1 MEAVG
6 DLITGRPRRARAAV
20 GSWFSNLLHVRRLR
34 ASRKRAQ
41 ALRTVHDSE
50 LRELQVSSTAR
61 LGAFFAHHL
70 HTDTRL
76 RTIGDASR
84 TAVDSMSDGMR
95 TPAAIAF
102 LGFLVMAV
110 LGSRSLITHGVP
122 AIGTLAHWPSVGDV
136 FDSFGSAWRY
146 TGLGSASPQPA
157 ALAVIG
163 ALGTVL
169 FGATGLAQTIVVV
182 AAIPLGAFGAYRLAR
197 VAIGFR
203 GPALAAGL
211 VYGINP
217 VARNAIAQGRLG
229 PLVLFALLP
238 FLLLRVVRLG
248 ERSDARRGRV
258 LRLAVLCALL
268 GAFYPAG
275 LGLFVLAALAFVVAI
290 PIAGRARPMLRAF
303 GIAIVASVG
312 ALVLLFP
319 WPLAYAHSGTDK
331 ASLGFAFR
339 PVLDL
344 SQVLRFDT
352 GPASAGWLMWG
363 LFLAATVPLFVATG
377 DRLAWTAAVGC
388 WRSSGGPRCGFPAL
402 LPAHVGPRS

>member
-1 MEAVG
+1 
-6 DLITGRPRRARAAV
+6 
-20 GSWFSNLLHVRRLR
+20 
-34 ASRKRAQ
+34 
-41 ALRTVHDSE
+41 
-50 LRELQVSSTAR
+50 
-61 LGAFFAHHL
+61 
-70 HTDTRL
+70 
-76 RTIGDASR
+76 
-84 TAVDSMSDGMR
+84 MSDGMR

-122 AIGTLAHWPSVGDV
+122 AIGTFAHWPSVGDV
-136 FDSFGSAWRY
+136 FDTFGSAWRY

-258 LRLAVLCALL
+258 LRLAVLCRAPRSLL
-268 GAFYPAG
+268 S
-275 LGLFVLAALAFVVAI
+275 
-290 PIAGRARPMLRAF
+290 GRARSLRAR
-303 GIAIVASVG
+303 GAGVRRRHAPSPDALAPMPGRSASRCVASVG

-339 PVLDL
+339 PVPRPVAGAAVRHRAGVGGWAHVGPLP
-344 SQVLRFDT
+344 RGR
-352 GPASAGWLMWG
+352 GPAVRRHRRPPRVDRARLDAGG
-363 LFLAATVPLFVATG
+363 
-377 DRLAWTAAVGC
+377 RRVG
-388 WRSSGGPRCGFPAL
+388 RRVGSRAL